1 MYATICRLEGIA
13 GFGDEMLSDGQR
25 LATAV
30 SREPGFV
37 AYALVDAGDGVLIS
51 VSIFEDRIGLAGADR
66 LVECWGS
73 AQSTGASSAPT
84 VVSTGEVV
92 IQKGM

>member
-1 MYATICRLEGIA
+1 MYATIRRFEGVA
-13 GFGDEMLSDGQR
+13 GFGDEMLIDGQR

-37 AYALVDAGDGVLIS
+37 VYALLDAGDGVLIS
-51 VSIFEDRIGLAGADR
+51 VSIFEDQSGLAGADH
-66 LVECWGS
+66 LVEGWG
-73 AQSTGASSAPT
+73 ATHVTGEPSPSP